1 VIDPHHYHYRG
12 VLKRAVDG
20 DTIVVHLDLGLRVYT
35 EVALRIAGINAPE
48 INSGDAASRARGMAA
63 RDFLAQYEGWPVV
76 LRTYKDKQSFNRYVA
91 DVYVRDTGAN
101 LGNLLVDAGH
111 AVWVTA

>member
-1 VIDPHHYHYRG
+1 MIDPHLYHYRG

-20 DTIVVHLDLGLRVYT
+20 DTVRVSLDLGLRVYT

-48 INSGDAASRARGMAA
+48 VYRGTPEDRQAGIEA
-63 RDFLAQYEGWPVV
+63 RDFLARYEGRDLLV
-76 LRTYKDKQSFNRYVA
+76 TTHKDRQSFNRYVA
-91 DVYVRDTGAN
+91 DVALTLTGEDIAD
-101 LGNLLVDAGH
+101 LMVQAGH